1 MRLSVI
7 ILTKNEEKNIQRAIN
22 SVKPI
27 ADEIL
32 VLDSGS
38 TDKTTEIAK
47 SLGAKVFF
55 RDFDD
60 FSSQRNYAID
70 LSSEDWVFFLDADE
84 EVSKELRESIKKA
97 ITKDNFSCYEV
108 SRRTYY
114 LGKFLDYVWY
124 PEYVVRLFK
133 KSNGKYEGQLHEKL
147 VCNGKVGRLEG
158 DLYHYSYKNL
168 HHQFIK
174 TVDYAQKMAEILYK
188 KGKKPKLHNFL
199 INPILIFLKLFI
211 LKKGFLEGKR
221 GIIIA
226 VSGFVYVFL
235 KYAFLYELY
244 LKEKY
249 KDKLW

>member
-1 MRLSVI
+1 MGLSVI
-7 ILTKNEEKNIQRAIN
+7 ILTKNEEKNIERAIK
-22 SVKPI
+22 SVEPI
-27 ADEIL
+27 ADEII

-38 TDKTTEIAK
+38 TDKTVEIAK

-55 RDFDD
+55 REFDN
-60 FSSQRNYAID
+60 FSSQKNYAIG
-70 LSSEDWVFFLDADE
+70 LSNEGWIFSLDADE

-97 ITKDNFSCYEV
+97 IEKGDFSCYEV
-108 SRRTYY
+108 PRRTYY

-124 PEYVVRLFK
+124 PEYIVRLFK
-133 KSNGKYEGQLHEKL
+133 KGYGKYEGQLHEKL

-168 HHQFIK
+168 YHQFIK

-188 KGKKPKLHNFL
+188 KGKKPKLYNLL
-199 INPILIFLKLFI
+199 INPIFIFIKLFFI
-211 LKKGFLEGKR
+211 KKGFLEGKR

-235 KYAFLYELY
+235 KYAFLYELH

-249 KDKLW
+249 KYKLW